1 MGFEYQL
8 GACHNALNLVT
19 KTIDSG
25 IPYDRVNYKP
35 LYDELSK
42 LVALLPNSM
51 VIFRE
56 RLQNKLLPNLKLKD
70 LQQMNQMGYMVDL
83 PRNGI
88 NPYVLGQV
96 IATLHY
102 ITDMYSQNSATE
114 FWNSIHSQIA
124 LASKQLF
131 ENGHYAESVEAAFLE
146 ITVRIKNIV
155 RERLGEDVDGTTA
168 MQKAFSVNNP
178 IIKVSDITT
187 RTGKDIQQ
195 GLMEL
200 FTGSVRYI
208 RNPHAHEKVSMD
220 KIEAIRKL
228 HLASLLMSEIDKA
241 GV

>member
-8 GACHNALNLVT
+8 GACQNALHIVT
-19 KTIDSG
+19 NAIDSG
-25 IPYDRVNYKP
+25 IPCDRVNYKP
-35 LYDELSK
+35 LYDEL
-42 LVALLPNSM
+42 
-51 VIFRE
+51 
-56 RLQNKLLPNLKLKD
+56 NKLTGMLPDTMAVFRNRLKTTILPNLKLTD
-70 LQQMNQMGYMVDL
+70 LQQMNQFGQMVVL

-131 ENGHYAESVEAAFLE
+131 ENGHYAESVDAAFLE
-146 ITVRIKNIV
+146 ITVRVKNII
-155 RERLGEDVDGTTA
+155 RELLGDDADGTTA

-178 IIKVSDITT
+178 VIKVSDITT

-208 RNPHAHEKVSMD
+208 RNPHSHEKVSMD

>member
-8 GACHNALNLVT
+8 GACQNALQIVT
-19 KTIDSG
+19 NAIDSG
-25 IPYDRVNYKP
+25 IPCDSVNYRP
-35 LYDELSK
+35 LYDELTK
-42 LVALLPNSM
+42 LTGMLPDTM
-51 VIFRE
+51 LVFRN
-56 RLQNKLLPNLKLKD
+56 RLKTKILPNLKLTD
-70 LQQMNQMGYMVDL
+70 LQQMNQFGQMVVF

-102 ITDMYSQNSATE
+102 ITDMYSQNSTTE
-114 FWNSIHSQIA
+114 FWNSIHSQITI
-124 LASKQLF
+124 ASKQLF
-131 ENGHYAESVEAAFLE
+131 ENGHYPESVDAAFLE
-146 ITVRIKNIV
+146 ISVRVKNIL
-155 RERLGEDVDGTTA
+155 RDRLGDDSDGTTA

-178 IIKVSDITT
+178 VIKVSDITT

-195 GLMEL
+195 GIMEL

-208 RNPHAHEKVSMD
+208 RNPQAHEKVSMD
-220 KIEAIRKL
+220 RIEAIRKL

>member
-8 GACHNALNLVT
+8 GACQNALHIVT
-19 KTIDSG
+19 NAIDSG
-25 IPYDRVNYKP
+25 IPCDRVNSKP
-35 LYDELSK
+35 LYDEL
-42 LVALLPNSM
+42 
-51 VIFRE
+51 
-56 RLQNKLLPNLKLKD
+56 NKLTGMLPDTMAVYRNRLKTTILPNLKLTD
-70 LQQMNQMGYMVDL
+70 LQQMNQFGQMVVI

-114 FWNSIHSQIA
+114 FWNSIHSQIV

-131 ENGHYAESVEAAFLE
+131 ENGHYAESVDAAFLE
-146 ITVRIKNIV
+146 ITVRVKNIL
-155 RERLGEDVDGTTA
+155 RELLGDDADGTTA

-178 IIKVSDITT
+178 VIKVSDITT

-195 GLMEL
+195 GIMEL

-208 RNPHAHEKVSMD
+208 RNPQAHEKVSMD